1 MTATKNIYGLRL
13 SIVSA
18 NTSDEICKV
27 SVAGSLVKGFVK
39 SFNWTATNVSENG
52 VNIVSV
58 SLEVS
63 ADVIDMADVEFIKEN
78 AGILSIGRSLEVQFA
93 KQIVVPSFLA
103 RLTLKPKN
111 TVVEAS
117 SCKVYDLKDLVAES
131 RGDNVP
137 VAVVPVVSVE
147 EYTDY
152 SKEFTLRNGDVEVHH
167 ARLIVSE
174 RVVGH
179 HQKKQL
185 NLVDIAI
192 EMNTRSANEG
202 LEKAVELVWSDD
214 HQMFIGVKNIPNKN
228 GYRFLTESEWLNL
241 LGDAKPEQYLHAP
254 KKSYDV
260 HNINRYGLWDM
271 LGGSWEVVVESDGS
285 FITKGGSC
293 NNLARDCNKSFGF
306 KIQSIYERK
315 NVGFRYC
322 RNA

>member
-13 SIVSA
+13 STSFVSA
-18 NTSDEICKV
+18 CGVTHNRV

-39 SFNWTATNVSENG
+39 SFNWTVTPTNEYEFNVA
-52 VNIVSV
+52 SV
-58 SLEVS
+58 CLEIS

-78 AGILSIGRSLEVQFA
+78 AVILSIGKSLEAQFK

-103 RLTLKPKN
+103 RLTLKPEN

-117 SCKVYDLKDLVAES
+117 SCKVYDLKDLAA
-131 RGDNVP
+131 GDDVP
-137 VAVVPVVSVE
+137 VVVPVVSVE

-167 ARLIVSE
+167 SRLIVSE
-174 RVVGH
+174 RVIC
-179 HQKKQL
+179 QKQL

-214 HQMFIGVKNIPNKN
+214 HQMFIGVKNIPGKN
-228 GYRFLTESEWLNL
+228 GYRFLTESEWLSL

-271 LGGSWEVVVESDGS
+271 LGGSWEVVIESDGS
-285 FITKGGSC
+285 FIAKGGSC

>member
-78 AGILSIGRSLEVQFA
+78 AGILSIGKSLEVQFA

-117 SCKVYDLKDLVAES
+117 SCKVYDLKDLAA
-131 RGDNVP
+131 GDDVP
-137 VAVVPVVSVE
+137 VVVPVVSVE

-174 RVVGH
+174 RVIC
-179 HQKKQL
+179 QKQL

-214 HQMFIGVKNIPNKN
+214 HQMFIGVKNIPGKN
-228 GYRFLTESEWLNL
+228 GYRFLTESEWLSL